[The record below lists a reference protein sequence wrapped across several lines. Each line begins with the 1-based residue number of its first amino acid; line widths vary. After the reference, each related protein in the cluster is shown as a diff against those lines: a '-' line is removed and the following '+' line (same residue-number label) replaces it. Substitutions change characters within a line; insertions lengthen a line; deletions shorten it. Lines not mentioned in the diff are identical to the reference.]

1 MTPMKRTAFFIL
13 TFLAFNIVT
22 AMAQYLDLSNQPVLL
37 GKSNGSTYY
46 LIFVKKNEFHY
57 FFTKTGKS
65 DININYGLRIESDN
79 QRYFSMSGYGAQF
92 IPDSVGRYKIM
103 EVSGGNTFYYRETVE
118 NTWKEGHSHPSGI
131 AHFVGFS
138 DDQSLWA
145 VQALNYLNEHTV
157 EPVIY
162 DSAQIDRQPAFM
174 NGDTVVNFE
183 KYITNALW
191 EVGTLKKTELATID
205 LIEKIDSINSLSGFV
220 RFTFVVRENG
230 EISHIA
236 LDEINLSNPNAI
248 LDVCVGM
255 NYHICTLPT
264 VSPYSNVKKYTW
276 IPGEINGIPVAVR
289 QFVTVHFKNENQ

>member
-22 AMAQYLDLSNQPVLL
+22 AMAQYLDLRNQPVLL
-37 GKSNGSTYY
+37 GKSDGYTYY
-46 LIFVKKNEFHY
+46 LTFVEKHEFHS
-57 FFTKTGKS
+57 FFTKTGES
-65 DININYGLRIESDN
+65 DIYIDYSLQIESDN
-79 QRYFSMSGYGAQF
+79 KEYFCMSGYGAQF

-103 EVSGGNTFYYRETVE
+103 QVYRGSTFYDRGEQ
-118 NTWKEGHSHPSGI
+118 GHSEPSGRLY
-131 AHFVGFS
+131 FVGFS

-183 KYITNALW
+183 KYITNAMYF
-191 EVGTLKKTELATID
+191 
-205 LIEKIDSINSLSGFV
+205 IEEIDSINSLSGFV

-236 LDEINLSNPNAI
+236 LDESNLSNPNAI
-248 LDVCVGM
+248 SDVCVGM
-255 NYHICTLPT
+255 NYHIRTLPT
-264 VSPYSNVKKYTW
+264 VKYKW